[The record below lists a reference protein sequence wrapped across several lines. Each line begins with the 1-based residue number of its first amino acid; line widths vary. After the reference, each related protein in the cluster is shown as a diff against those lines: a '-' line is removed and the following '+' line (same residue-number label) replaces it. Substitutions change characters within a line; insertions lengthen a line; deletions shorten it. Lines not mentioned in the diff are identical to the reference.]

1 MTQEGI
7 IRIFKVSND
16 RPSKVCAQPPD
27 KQEPPTSP
35 CQTLPSMEAVGTRKG
50 AFVTSSM
57 KLRTPDEQG
66 SQKLRAMGHQLRL
79 RENLNYLR
87 ILELGLK
94 ALHTLRIHLKPIVV
108 VHIFSPGT
116 PKAETAWSS

>member
-1 MTQEGI
+1 
-7 IRIFKVSND
+7 
-16 RPSKVCAQPPD
+16 
-27 KQEPPTSP
+27 
-35 CQTLPSMEAVGTRKG
+35 MEAVGIRKG

-57 KLRTPDEQG
+57 KLRTPDEEG
-66 SQKLRAMGHQLRL
+66 SQKLRVMGHQLRL

-94 ALHTLRIHLKPIVV
+94 ALYTLRIHLKSIVV

-116 PKAETAWSS
+116 SRAEAAWSS